1 MTTGPSYERVFDRLH
16 AAFPQWDELADVSVS
31 RLSGIIGEAGL
42 VNQKAP
48 RFIEIACR
56 LRQEFGVVTLDPLLS
71 LPDGEV
77 EVFLTS
83 LPGVGTKTAK
93 CVMMYAMS
101 RSVLPIDTHV
111 ARVARRLG
119 LIPDG
124 TPRAKLHDVLERV
137 VAPPYRY
144 DFHVNTIAHGRAVCR
159 AHGPKCSE
167 CPIRTLCPCGKSIHR
182 ARARRLA
189 DHNG

>member
-137 VAPPYRY
+137 VAPPVQIRLPCQHDRSWTGSLQGPWAKMLRVPYP
-144 DFHVNTIAHGRAVCR
+144 DTVSLWEVNS
-159 AHGPKCSE
+159 P
-167 CPIRTLCPCGKSIHR
+167 RTSPSAC
-182 ARARRLA
+182 
-189 DHNG
+189 